1 MKTPA
6 IRFDGQVCVVT
17 GAGAG
22 LGRAYARFFA
32 ARGAKVVVNDLG
44 GTFNAKGDEKSSAVA
59 DQVVEELRKNG
70 GTAVASYDP
79 VQQGDKIIKTA
90 IDNFGRIDILV
101 NNAGILRDITLRN
114 MKDEDWDSIINVHL
128 YGAYKT
134 TRAAW
139 PFFRKQRYG
148 RIIQTTSASGLFGNF
163 GQSNYA
169 AAKFALVGFAETCAK
184 EGAKY
189 NINTNILAP
198 SAASRL
204 TQTVW
209 PQEMMSLMAPEWIV
223 PLVGYLTHSSC
234 QESGSI
240 FEAGAGH
247 FSKIRWERSH
257 GLRLKPDENLHP
269 EHIRSQ
275 WQKLVD
281 FTAEAEYPQGS
292 IDPMKIME
300 EAQNLPANQP
310 ISSESLGLKGRI
322 ALITGGGAGLGR
334 AYAMELAKY
343 GAKVIVNDVENASK
357 VADEIKRQGGEA
369 VACDISVEQGDEV
382 VKFVMQKYGRIDV
395 VVNNAG
401 ILRDKAFANLTDH
414 MWNQVINVHLRGTY
428 KVTRAA
434 VPVMVKQRYGRIV
447 NITSSTGIYGN
458 FG

>member
-1 MKTPA
+1 MPD
-6 IRFDGQVCVVT
+6 IRYDGQVCVVT

-32 ARGAKVVVNDLG
+32 ERGAKVVVNDLG
-44 GTFNAKGDEKSSAVA
+44 GTFNAKGNEKSAAVA

-70 GTAVASYDP
+70 GIAVANYDP

-114 MKDEDWDSIINVHL
+114 MKDEDWDAIIDVHL

-169 AAKFALVGFAETCAK
+169 AAKFALIGFAETCAK

-189 NINTNILAP
+189 NINSNILAP

-234 QESGSI
+234 RESGSI

-275 WQKLVD
+275 WQKVVD
-281 FTAEAEYPQGS
+281 FTSGAGHPQAS
-292 IDPMKIME
+292 
-300 EAQNLPANQP
+300 QNPLTIAKQAKTLPANKP
-310 ISSESLGLKGRI
+310 VSSDSLGLKGRV
-322 ALITGGGAGLGR
+322 ALVTGGGAGLGR
-334 AYAMELAKY
+334 AYAIELARH
-343 GAKVIVNDVENASK
+343 GAKVVVNDVDNASK
-357 VADEIKRQGGEA
+357 VAEEITKQGGEA
-369 VACDISVEQGDEV
+369 ASCDISVEQGDEV
-382 VKFVMQKYGRIDV
+382 VKFVVQKYDRIDI

-401 ILRDKAFANLTDH
+401 ILRDKAFANLTDE
-414 MWNQVINVHLRGTY
+414 MWNKVINVHLRGTY

-434 VPVMVKQRYGRIV
+434 VPIMVKQRYGRIV
-447 NITSSTGIYGN
+447 NITSTTGIYGN